1 MSRNTFRIYDMNA
14 LIKNLTGYFALPV
27 VGALSTLLQVLV
39 AIRSSDHGH
48 NSHGGTAT
56 RLSALRYA

>member
-1 MSRNTFRIYDMNA
+1 MNA
-14 LIKNLTGYFALPV
+14 FIKNLTGYFALPV